1 MAFEKKR
8 KKSDKTNNKA
18 YRACRHASTQLH
30 YDVFEEKCNPAILYP
45 VYYDA
50 IERTRADKRP
60 PRAAL
65 LYQEGTIETG
75 LVDVLPCIELWGS
88 NSQIAAF
95 KAQGNDNNTKK

>member
-45 VYYDA
+45 VYDA

-65 LYQEGTIETG
+65 LIDATG
-75 LVDVLPCIELWGS
+75 LKINLYYYYFGVATARSLLLRLKETITTLKSSLV
-88 NSQIAAF
+88 
-95 KAQGNDNNTKK
+95 